1 MGNAPHMSYN
11 KIKLRNEI
19 KVNDEH
25 GVPNEFRASGYIQ
38 FKTDWNDTL
47 GRPQPMTEAQQ
58 KICDELADKM
68 LKAGVEISVTLSKVE
83 EGARVQDF
91 KKVAAFQMRMNTPRE
106 SQGQTPVSAPV
117 DTPSAPLDQPVVGTE
132 GQHYG
137 RL

>member
-58 KICDELADKM
+58 KICDDLADK
-68 LKAGVEISVTLSKVE
+68 LPSRPVTSMTTFFFSASDSIIVGGSKVIFLCAATCSNALCSAT
-83 EGARVQDF
+83 GVPWQSQ
-91 KKVAAFQMRMNTPRE
+91 VA
-106 SQGQTPVSAPV
+106 
-117 DTPSAPLDQPVVGTE
+117 
-132 GQHYG
+132 
-137 RL
+137 